1 MCTLPARRPT
11 LPAAL
16 AIALVSWLLP
26 AGPALAGSPAAD
38 SRPHIDEARLADLPT
53 ATVCADLVAVVR
65 VAGVAEVAAAD
76 RSWGGREDL
85 PDADFARSEFGG
97 DPVVRQIDVEIEKPL
112 KAGQGLKDLKK
123 ASFRLATA
131 RVKLGAAPP
140 AETIIVRGWYDR
152 CPYGVRRARA
162 LTHARYRLAQGQR
175 QLLFL
180 REVTPAGTGAGQGRP
195 AERQFVLLDPP
206 LADAPEEAVAR
217 VEGTLK
223 QIADWEK
230 PAPPPAE
237 IAAGAGKLIAQLG
250 SADYQAREDATKAL
264 VAMGLPAKALL
275 DEALENQ
282 DAEVRERC
290 RKILEAIKPEVLRS
304 AEQAAGAEVDGGFG
318 DVDMEDVLE

>member
-1 MCTLPARRPT
+1 MRTLPARRPT
-11 LPAAL
+11 VTAAL
-16 AIALVSWLLP
+16 AIALIPWLLP
-26 AGPALAGSPAAD
+26 AGPARAGAPAAD
-38 SRPHIDEARLADLPT
+38 SRPRVDEARLADLPT
-53 ATVCADLVAVVR
+53 ATVRADLVAVVR

-97 DPVVRQIDVEIEKPL
+97 DPVVRQIGVEIEKAL
-112 KAGQGLKDLKK
+112 KAGQDFKDLKK
-123 ASFRLATA
+123 AVFRLATA

-175 QLLFL
+175 LLLFL
-180 REVTPAGTGAGQGRP
+180 KEVTPAGTGEGRP

-206 LADAPEEAVAR
+206 MTDAPEEAVAR

-237 IAAGAGKLIAQLG
+237 LAAEAGRLIAQLG
-250 SADYQAREDATKAL
+250 SADYQARENATKAL
-264 VAMGLPAKALL
+264 VARGLPVKALL
-275 DEALENQ
+275 DEALKNP

-290 RKILEAIKPEVLRS
+290 RKILEAIKPEVLKS
-304 AEQAAGAEVDGGFG
+304 AAQAADAEVDGGFG
-318 DVDMEDVLE
+318 DVDLEDVLE